1 MTSIVPSGQGHLLT
15 ARGNVM
21 AFKAVADQTGGDFSL
36 MERTVPPGARTPP
49 PHRHVNCSEAFF
61 VLDGTITFR
70 LDDAE
75 LTGGAG
81 DFLLVPRGAAHTFGN
96 SSDSPAR
103 LLVLHAPA
111 MDAYFEELHQLWA
124 CGEPPSR
131 EAEVE
136 LMSRYGMAAALPATP
151 TVHRQ
156 FSAAPARNAAQRRSS
171 SRTGCIKRRTPAR
184 VAAAVPHPR
193 SVHRRRRDTCR

>member
-21 AFKAVADQTGGDFSL
+21 AFKAVAAQTSGDFSL

-49 PHRHVNCSEAFF
+49 PHRHVTCSEAFF
-61 VLDGTITFR
+61 VLAGTITFR

-75 LTGGAG
+75 LAGGPG

-96 SSDSPAR
+96 RGEEPAR

-111 MDAYFEELHQLWA
+111 MDAYFEELHLLWSGA
-124 CGEPPSR
+124 SPPAP
-131 EAEVE
+131 EAERE
-136 LMSRYGMAAALPATP
+136 LMSRYGMEPA
-151 TVHRQ
+151 
-156 FSAAPARNAAQRRSS
+156 
-171 SRTGCIKRRTPAR
+171 
-184 VAAAVPHPR
+184 
-193 SVHRRRRDTCR
+193 